1 MSFHTYKLSLTCSA
15 RTPDPRAGLAFLR
28 TLSPRIPV
36 CSRHQP
42 FHRFW
47 GSSSASYL
55 RRSWPRTQVIGED
68 VGRVWGSEGVGGV
81 QLGLGHLREG
91 GSHLSGPVST
101 PYKGGTFHIDI
112 RLPIDYSFEP
122 PKMWFRTKV
131 CHPNI
136 SSQHGAIC
144 FDIRKDQW
152 SPAFT
157 SKIALL
163 SPQALLSAPEPDDP
177 KDAVVAQQYLR
188 DHPANTIGEQLL
200 ASKKRYK
207 Q

>member
-1 MSFHTYKLSLTCSA
+1 ML
-15 RTPDPRAGLAFLR
+15 
-28 TLSPRIPV
+28 
-36 CSRHQP
+36 
-42 FHRFW
+42 
-47 GSSSASYL
+47 
-55 RRSWPRTQVIGED
+55 D
-68 VGRVWGSEGVGGV
+68 VSGV
-81 QLGLGHLREG
+81 QKELAECNRDKAISGRG
-91 GSHLSGPVST
+91 GATSPA
-101 PYKGGTFHIDI
+101 PYPPPTRAAPIHIDI

-122 PKMWFRTKV
+122 PKMWFITKV

-144 FDIRKDQW
+144 LDIRKDQW

-188 DHPANTIGEQLL
+188 EHPANAVGEQLL
-200 ASKKRYK
+200 ASKKRY
-207 Q
+207 